1 MEVDGTFHFIL
12 GILVMN
18 PMFILLV
25 LKSYSCGELVP
36 FVMLSMML
44 KFSSSILTIQPIV
57 MSLCT

>member
-12 GILVMN
+12 SILVMN

-25 LKSYSCGELVP
+25 LKSYNYGELVH
-36 FVMLSMML
+36 FVTLLMMSKLSS
-44 KFSSSILTIQPIV
+44 FTINVQLIV